1 MKVLLKKLTNK
12 IPKVLSIA
20 GSDCS
25 SGAGIQA
32 DIKTVQSLGG
42 YCSTVITSVTSQD
55 SKKVYNAYSIPE
67 EIVKSQLLAIHKDI
81 GFDAVKIG
89 LVPNIKI
96 AIEIYNFFKNKNIP
110 IILDPVFKS
119 SSGKKFLSKSKFKAI
134 QGFLMSVSS
143 VIIPSLLEA
152 KVLSGE
158 ESFNLNDMKSSAEK
172 IYLKNNISVLI
183 KGNEL
188 NNNAIIDILMFSGKF
203 FVFKSKRINSTRTH
217 GTGCTLSSSIA
228 FYMAKGF
235 EIKRSIKLAK
245 KYLRNAILNS
255 PDLGVKYGPLGH

>member
-1 MKVLLKKLTNK
+1 MKDLSKKLTNK
-12 IPKVLSIA
+12 IPKILSIA

-32 DIKTVQSLGG
+32 DIKTIKSLGG
-42 YCSTVITSVTSQD
+42 YCSTVITSITSQN
-55 SKKVYNAYSIPE
+55 SKRVYDAYSIPE
-67 EIVKSQLLAIHKDI
+67 EIVKSQLRAIYNDI

-89 LVPNIKI
+89 LVPNLKI
-96 AIEIYNFFKNKNIP
+96 AKVIYNFFKNKNIP

-119 SSGKKFLSKSKFKAI
+119 SSGKKFLSKSKFRASQK
-134 QGFLMSVSS
+134 FLMSVSS
-143 VIIPSLLEA
+143 IILPSLLEA
-152 KVLSGE
+152 KILSGD
-158 ESFNLNDMKSSAEK
+158 ESFNLNDMKFSAEQ

-188 NNNAIIDILMFSGKF
+188 NNNAIIDILIFSGKC
-203 FVFKSKRINSTRTH
+203 FVYKSKRIHTTRTH
-217 GTGCTLSSSIA
+217 GTGCTLSSAIA

-235 EIKRSIKLAK
+235 EIKKSIKLAK
-245 KYLRNAILNS
+245 KYLRLVILNS

>member
-1 MKVLLKKLTNK
+1 MINK

-32 DIKTVQSLGG
+32 DIKTIHSLGG
-42 YCSTVITSVTSQD
+42 YCSTVITTVTSQN
-55 SKKVYNAYSIPE
+55 SKKVYNSYSIPE
-67 EIVKSQLLAIHKDI
+67 KIVKSQLHAIHRDI

-89 LVPNIKI
+89 LVPNLKI
-96 AIEIYNFFKNKNIP
+96 ATEIYNFFKNKNIP

-119 SSGKKFLSKSKFKAI
+119 TSGKKFLSKSKFRAI
-134 QGFLMSVSS
+134 QKYLMSISS
-143 VIIPSLLEA
+143 IIIPSLLEA
-152 KVLSGE
+152 KILIGE
-158 ESFNLNDMKSSAEK
+158 ELFNVNDMKSSAKK

-183 KGNEL
+183 KGSEL
-188 NNNAIIDILMFSGKF
+188 NHKIIIDILILHGKF
-203 FVFKSKRINSTRTH
+203 FVFKSKRINSTNTH

-228 FYMAKGF
+228 FFMAKGF
-235 EIKRSIKLAK
+235 EIKSSVKLSK
-245 KYLRNAILNS
+245 KYLKNAIINS